1 MLRAMTMLAELRRR
15 KVPQVAAV
23 YGAVAWLLVQ
33 VVDTVAPALR
43 LPDWTVTF
51 VTVLLLLGFPV
62 ALILA
67 WTFDVVRTRGEDS
80 HAPDGL
86 AVLPFANMTG
96 EAEHGHLA
104 DGIVEDLLTRLQ
116 AADSIRV
123 VSRQSSHAYQGRS
136 ADARTIARELGCRYV
151 VEGSVRKI
159 GDRVRVTAQLI
170 DAPADRHLWAERYD
184 RRLEDAFQ
192 LQDEICDQVVAAIQ
206 QRIGPAAP
214 ATTVTV
220 IPVDDRVAPARRIL
234 MGRWTVPLL
243 LVLAA
248 MAALLTWTLQKQG
261 KERWAR
267 EEALPQLQALI
278 ADDDYAGAFELAREV
293 ERVSPN
299 DPVLRELKSA
309 YSAEIDLATAPAG
322 ANVFYRPYASTE
334 ADWKLIGQTPLVDV
348 AMPRGVG
355 LWRIE
360 KDGHETALLAL
371 RNPGA
376 QLGNDPDSDLREL
389 VKGVDFTIPLPA
401 AGTIPAGMVFVPAIP
416 GVLPFGSDDLV
427 HVPAFYIDRFEVTN
441 REFKEF
447 VDASGYQEAAHWRE
461 LPFDPAGGGW
471 QKAVSR
477 FVDLTGRP
485 GPSSWE
491 AGTYPDGTADL
502 PVTGISWFEAAAY
515 CRFRGKELPT
525 AFHWYRAASSVIEY
539 WESLAS
545 AVVLSSNF
553 AGKGLEPVG
562 RLASIG
568 PFGTFDM
575 AGNAREWLWTAGSSG
590 RWIVGGGYN
599 DQRYL
604 YSEPDQASP
613 LDRSA
618 SNGVRCMRTLQG
630 GPVSDELR
638 APMLADKVDYSA
650 LQPVGDE
657 AYAVLAQQL
666 EYRPKP
672 FTPRAAKQESP
683 NPAWT
688 RERIELP
695 TGYDDTTFA
704 VQLFLPADDPGP
716 HPVVFYGPH
725 GGDFASPVTTDH
737 FDPTLGGVRFD
748 FLLKSGWALA
758 VIAFDGTFERQWS
771 AERRKA
777 TRGDERYRIW
787 LRHWRA
793 ELGRTIDYLGTR
805 GDIDAARLAYFGIS
819 AGADYMLPMIAAEKR
834 IGAAVLYS
842 GGGGITWARPPIEQR
857 FNYLPRVIQPVLMLN
872 GRWDI
877 DSPPV
882 AQQRM
887 LELLGAPPDRKK
899 QLLFDTGHGNLP
911 RFQVE
916 KATLEW
922 LDQHL
927 GAAQG
932 GTVR

>member
-1 MLRAMTMLAELRRR
+1 MTMLAELRRR
-15 KVPQVAAV
+15 RVPQVAAV

-43 LPDWTVTF
+43 LPEWTVTF

-67 WTFDVVRTRGEDS
+67 WTFDVVRTRGDVS
-80 HAPDGL
+80 GAPDGI

-104 DGIVEDLLTRLQ
+104 DGIVEDLLTRLH
-116 AADSIRV
+116 AADSVRV

-151 VEGSVRKI
+151 VEGSVRKV

-192 LQDEICDQVVAAIQ
+192 LQDEICEQVVAAIQ

-214 ATTVTV
+214 GAAV
-220 IPVDDRVAPARRIL
+220 IASPAAERAAPVRRIL
-234 MGRWTVPLL
+234 TGRWTVPLL
-243 LVLAA
+243 LALGA
-248 MAALLTWTLQKQG
+248 MAALLTWTLQKRG
-261 KERWAR
+261 EERWAR
-267 EEALPQLQALI
+267 EEALPRLQALI
-278 ADDDYAGAFELAREV
+278 AADDYAGAFDLAHEI

-299 DPVLRELKSA
+299 DPLLRDLKSA
-309 YSAEIDLATAPAG
+309 YSAEINFATAPAG
-322 ANVFYRPYASTE
+322 AKVFFRPYVSTE
-334 ADWKLIGQTPLVDV
+334 DDWRLLGETPLTDV
-348 AMPRGVG
+348 AVPRGVG

-360 KDGHETALLAL
+360 KAGHDTVLLAL

-376 QLGNDPDSDLREL
+376 QLGNDPDADLREL
-389 VKGVDFTIPLPA
+389 VKDVDFTFPLPA
-401 AGTIPAGMVFVPAIP
+401 TGTIPAGMVFVPAIP
-416 GVLPFGSDDLV
+416 AVLPLGSDDLV
-427 HVPAFYIDRFEVTN
+427 QLSAFYIDRFEVTN

-447 VDASGYQEAAHWRE
+447 VDAAGYQEAAHWRE
-461 LPFDPAGGGW
+461 LPFEPAGDGW
-471 QKAVSR
+471 QKVVGGFA
-477 FVDLTGRP
+477 DLTGRP

-525 AFHWYRAASSVIEY
+525 AVHWYRAASSVIEY

-553 AGKGLEPVG
+553 AGRGVEPVG
-562 RLASIG
+562 RLASTG

-575 AGNAREWLWTAGSSG
+575 AGNAREWLWTAGETG
-590 RWIVGGGYN
+590 RWIAGGGYN
-599 DQRYL
+599 DPRYL
-604 YSEPDQASP
+604 YMEPDQASP

-630 GPVSDELR
+630 GPVSEELR
-638 APMLADKVDYSA
+638 APILAEKVDYPA
-650 LQPVGDE
+650 LQPVSDD

-672 FTPRAAKQESP
+672 FTPRATKQDSS

-688 RERIELP
+688 RERVELP

-704 VQLFLPADDPGP
+704 VQLFLPTGNPGP

-725 GGDFASPVTTDH
+725 GGDFSSPVTTDR
-737 FDPTLGGVRFD
+737 FDPTLGGVRLD

-758 VIAFDGTFERQWS
+758 VVAFDGSFERQWP

-787 LRHWRA
+787 LPHWRE

-805 GDIDAARLAYFGIS
+805 GDIDAARQAYFGIS
-819 AGADYMLPMIAAEKR
+819 MGADALVPMLAAERR

-842 GGGGITWARPPIEQR
+842 GGGGITRAPPTSAQA
-857 FNYLPRVIQPVLMLN
+857 FNYLPRVTQPVLMLN

-877 DSPPV
+877 DSPPA

-887 LELLGAPPDRKK
+887 FELLGAPADRKK

-911 RFQVE
+911 RFQIE
-916 KATLEW
+916 AATLEW

-927 GAAQG
+927 GVATG
-932 GTVR
+932 GTDR